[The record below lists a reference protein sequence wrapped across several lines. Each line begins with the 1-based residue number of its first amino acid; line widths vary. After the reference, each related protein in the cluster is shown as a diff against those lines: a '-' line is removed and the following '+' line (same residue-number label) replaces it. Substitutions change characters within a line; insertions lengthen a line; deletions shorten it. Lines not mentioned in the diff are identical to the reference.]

1 VKRIQFYLDED
12 VWTALL
18 ARSRQQG
25 ITICEL
31 VRRAVR
37 ERYFGSLDAR
47 RKAMLAII
55 GIRKDRS
62 EIGDSKS
69 HIRSLRRGTRSLR

>member
-12 VWTALL
+12 LWTALR
-18 ARSRQQG
+18 ARSRQERA
-25 ITICEL
+25 TISEL
-31 VRRAVR
+31 VRRALR

-47 RKAMLAII
+47 RKAMLAIV
-55 GIRKDRS
+55 GIWKDRS

-69 HIRSLRRGTRSLR
+69 HIRSLRFGKRLL